1 MAKNQTFSVSLSL
14 LTKNFQK
21 GVKTIQTS
29 LNNLKMQFRNF
40 AGALGAGLGIS
51 EIARSMIDSAK
62 KLDKAQTVLKNVSN
76 GIEAYGQNQKFVMDI
91 SKKYSQELTTLMDN
105 YAKFH
110 AAANQSNMSLEEQ
123 QYIYESLTRAA
134 AYFNL
139 SADDTNGVM
148 QAVIQMMGKGK
159 VSLEELRQQLGE
171 RLPVVMGL
179 MAKGLGVTNEQ
190 LEEMIK
196 SGQILASDALPK
208 LAQELNKVTKNL
220 DTNTIQGATAR
231 LKNAFTELTGK
242 LNIGGIYQNI
252 LNGVGNGVQYI
263 ADNLNSVKT
272 AIISLFAGLTG
283 GSLWNKARNG
293 YQEYFQALKDELK
306 VSELEFKQYSNRL
319 KKFIDK
325 GKYRIEFDG
334 FKLDSITPLG
344 ETDPQELKYI
354 GKTIEGYNQSLEKAT
369 RIEDLMTSKFGQMK
383 DIAGKVGMAL
393 KGFLV
398 NLAPAAIIA
407 AVTAIIS
414 KFVEWRK
421 EVNRIKNLVKDTKA
435 EFEKT
440 VNALGVDEVEFGTLQ
455 KSLNKTN
462 LLVEDRIKIINRI
475 NQLLGR
481 SGKLAFDEHSANEDI
496 NKAIEERLNLIKKEK
511 EYQTARQML
520 ADKESQRNELADK
533 RQQKS
538 DEIKKWRQEKQ
549 NAFEENGGYN
559 PDIDTAFNKLITGA
573 QEEIKKIDKEIEQ
586 LDKVIDDFRGK
597 VKEGSLESV
606 ERQAI
611 ISNAGYDPNA
621 GGGGL
626 TEVQKQFKEI
636 QDEYNQNLRTLN
648 ERKKNQL
655 ITEDEYKKELEELTL
670 KTAESILALNDIDE
684 NTNEFARSILES
696 ARAFIAN
703 VEKEDKVKD
712 ALDDYYNGV
721 RDLYNQYNNG
731 VITQEQLDEGMMQL
745 LEQTVLAVSAMG
757 DLSGSAQRL
766 ADEFDKRKKD
776 KANKAAGKIADPV
789 SGTRDATFDYNK
801 SESDILGEVADIYR
815 NYESQLKDTIKEL
828 ENLEPTDEILKR
840 LEELNAELQ
849 KATANAQTM
858 EEAMKLSKV
867 SEDIKDL
874 KKEVATGIWN
884 NFSGIA
890 DAAERLTNSVKDCVE
905 AFEDPDISGWEK
917 ILNIFNMITQVTDTI
932 LQSVQMISQLTEVM
946 DKLKQAEASYQAI
959 QAAGAAQTM
968 ASAGATV
975 TAKQAEATASGT
987 AEAAKM
993 PFPYNLLA
1001 IAGVVGLIAGIFA
1014 SLPKFAGGG
1023 IVQGSSTMGDH
1034 NLARVNA
1041 GEMILNK
1048 QQQSTLF
1055 GMLNGSNSGALGK
1068 NGGNVEFKIRGTE
1081 LVGVLKNHSNRMKG

>member
-76 GIEAYGQNQKFVMDI
+76 GIEAYGENQKFVMDI

-110 AAANQSNMSLEEQ
+110 AVANQSNMPLKEQ

-148 QAVIQMMGKGK
+148 LAITQMMSKGK
-159 VSLEELRQQLGE
+159 VSSEELRQQLGE
-171 RLPVVMGL
+171 RLPGAMGL

-190 LEEMIK
+190 LEDMLK
-196 SGQILASDALPK
+196 KGQILASDALPK
-208 LAQELNKVTKNL
+208 FAQELNNVTKNL
-220 DTNTIQGATAR
+220 DTDTIQGATAR

-242 LNIGGIYQNI
+242 LNIGGIYKNI

-272 AIISLFAGLTG
+272 AIISLFAGLSG
-283 GSLWNKARNG
+283 GSLWNKARSSYEG
-293 YQEYFQALKDELK
+293 YFNALNAELDIAK
-306 VSELEFKQYSNRL
+306 KKFETYSKRLEKYSNRE
-319 KKFIDK
+319 KFFVD
-325 GKYRIEFDG
+325 FDG
-334 FKLDSITPLG
+334 FKIDDIRPRNQPM
-344 ETDPQELKYI
+344 DPTIAKDI
-354 GKTIEGYNQSLEKAT
+354 KVTIEGYNSALERCVELEGLAG
-369 RIEDLMTSKFGQMK
+369 SKLKQMG
-383 DIAGKVGMAL
+383 ALARKVGVAL
-393 KGFLV
+393 KGLLTS
-398 NLAPAAIIA
+398 LAPAAIIA
-407 AVTAIIS
+407 ALTAIIS
-414 KFVEWRK
+414 KFIEVRK
-421 EVNRIKNLVKDTKA
+421 ELKRIKNLITDTLEDLELRIKKLGSEEVELNLLKGSLFDTKSYDK
-435 EFEKT
+435 EREGIIKRLNEMLGTNFEIT
-440 VNALGVDEVEFGTLQ
+440 DSNYE
-455 KSLNKTN
+455 
-462 LLVEDRIKIINRI
+462 
-475 NQLLGR
+475 
-481 SGKLAFDEHSANEDI
+481 I
-496 NKAIEERLNLIKKEK
+496 NKAINERLGLLKEEKRYQETLAEIAEKKARIDELNRKKE
-511 EYQTARQML
+511 QNR
-520 ADKESQRNELADK
+520 RRINELNRGIRTAPTQDVK
-533 RQQKS
+533 MQRAAAKTNLE
-538 DEIKKWRQEKQ
+538 DENRR
-549 NAFEENGGYN
+549 
-559 PDIDTAFNKLITGA
+559 IDLEIAEINKLIPALEDSIKGLA
-573 QEEIKKIDKEIEQ
+573 QTASERNDK
-586 LDKVIDDFRGK
+586 
-597 VKEGSLESV
+597 LELPD
-606 ERQAI
+606 
-611 ISNAGYDPNA
+611 NP
-621 GGGGL
+621 GGGGGDNSL
-626 TEVQKQFKEI
+626 AEQYKEI
-636 QDEYNQNLRTLN
+636 QEDYNTTLRTLN

-684 NTNEFARSILES
+684 NTDEFARSILES
-696 ARAFIAN
+696 AKAFIAN

-731 VITQEQLDEGMMQL
+731 VITQERLDEGMMQL

-766 ADEFDKRKKD
+766 ADEFNKRKKD
-776 KANKAAGKIADPV
+776 QANKAAGKIADPV
-789 SGTRDATFDYNK
+789 LGTRDATFDYNK

-815 NYESQLKDTIKEL
+815 DYESQLKDKIKEL
-828 ENLEPTDEILKR
+828 ENLKPTDEILKR
-840 LEELNAELQ
+840 LEEFNAELQ

-867 SEDIKDL
+867 GEDIKDL

-890 DAAERLTNSVKDCVE
+890 DAAERLTNSVKECVE

-1081 LVGVLKNHSNRMKG
+1081 LVGVLKNHSSRMKG

>member
-51 EIARSMIDSAK
+51 EIARNMIDSAK

-91 SKKYSQELTTLMDN
+91 SKKYSQEITTLMDN

-110 AAANQSNMSLEEQ
+110 AVANQSNMPLKEQ

-148 QAVIQMMGKGK
+148 LAITQMMSKGK
-159 VSLEELRQQLGE
+159 VSSEELRQQLGE
-171 RLPVVMGL
+171 RLPGAMGL

-190 LEEMIK
+190 LEDMLK
-196 SGQILASDALPK
+196 KGQILASDALPK
-208 LAQELNKVTKNL
+208 FAQELNNVTKNL
-220 DTNTIQGATAR
+220 DTDTIQGATAR

-242 LNIGGIYQNI
+242 LNIGGIYKNI

-325 GKYRIEFDG
+325 GQYRIEFDG

-421 EVNRIKNLVKDTKA
+421 EMKRIKNLAKDTEA
-435 EFEKT
+435 EFKKT
-440 VNALGVDEVEFGTLQ
+440 VGELGLDEVDLNTMEE
-455 KSLNKTN
+455 SLNKVN
-462 LLVEDRIKIINRI
+462 ILEEERIRIINRI

-481 SGKLAFDEHSANEDI
+481 SGDLAFDENSANEEI
-496 NKAIEERLNLIKKEK
+496 NKAIKERLELIKKEK
-511 EYQTARQML
+511 EYQTARQIL
-520 ADKESQRNELADK
+520 AEKETRRNELEEKKKAKYADIEK
-533 RQQKS
+533 LKEKKQKA
-538 DEIKKWRQEKQ
+538 I
-549 NAFEENGGYN
+549 EENGGKSNQY
-559 PDIDTAFNKLITGA
+559 IDNSFNELIKSH
-573 QEEIKKIDKEIEQ
+573 QKEIDRFDTEIGE
-586 LDKVIDDFRGK
+586 LNKVIVDFRGK
-597 VKEGSLESV
+597 VKEGSLESA

-611 ISNAGYDPNA
+611 ISNAGYDPN
-621 GGGGL
+621 GGGDNSL
-626 TEVQKQFKEI
+626 AEQYKEI

-684 NTNEFARSILES
+684 NTDEFAKSILES
-696 ARAFIAN
+696 AKAFIAN

-766 ADEFDKRKKD
+766 ADEFNKRKKD
-776 KANKAAGKIADPV
+776 QANKAAGKIADPV

-867 SEDIKDL
+867 GEDIKDL

-890 DAAERLTNSVKDCVE
+890 DAAERLTNSVKECVE

-932 LQSVQMISQLTEVM
+932 FQSVQMISQLTEVM

-1081 LVGVLKNHSNRMKG
+1081 LVGVLKNHSSRMKG